1 MREPARRFVRLRA
14 VAAARRL
21 RDDSGASALEMSIVA
36 PGLVLLIFFGIQ
48 SGLYFYGRTVAVQAA
63 REGVSLMRLA
73 QDDAGRQVLQPLA
86 QAKTVDFATGVG
98 RESLLDP
105 VAEIDW
111 DPVAGQVEVRVTGK
125 VITLVPGLDL
135 EVSEVATGTIE
146 RFEGDR

>member
-1 MREPARRFVRLRA
+1 
-14 VAAARRL
+14 
-21 RDDSGASALEMSIVA
+21 MSIVA

-73 QDDAGRQVLQPLA
+73 RRTTPRRVMLSPLRRGQGRGLRRERWARVAARPGRGG
-86 QAKTVDFATGVG
+86 TGTTPTG
-98 RESLLDP
+98 
-105 VAEIDW
+105 
-111 DPVAGQVEVRVTGK
+111 GQVEVRVTGR

-135 EVSEVATGTIE
+135 EVSEVVSGTIE